1 MDNSRTKSRVRLAN
15 CPGEFVVS
23 PQLVIFSTT
32 SVTGGLT
39 LCFWFHLLAIS
50 PCLRCRRVDHVFLA
64 KPWYL
69 FLLQQIRWGFH
80 LVCLFSHPWR
90 YFISSFAEGREIGG
104 KKCIRSSGLWGAK
117 PSCPN
122 PTGVSTSMAFN
133 AEDWS
138 SRKKTC
144 VEELAYSL

>member
-1 MDNSRTKSRVRLAN
+1 MFFWLSLGIYFCFNK
-15 CPGEFVVS
+15 FVGG
-23 PQLVIFSTT
+23 FT
-32 SVTGGLT
+32 S
-39 LCFWFHLLAIS
+39 
-50 PCLRCRRVDHVFLA
+50 
-64 KPWYL
+64 
-69 FLLQQIRWGFH
+69 
-80 LVCLFSHPWR
+80 CLFSHPWR